1 MRLPSWL
8 QRDAGTPSPSI
19 TVSDWA
25 EFVNYANHAY
35 PLGGYTPTVKGSV
48 EIPDIQGDFAGF
60 ARGAFKENAVVFACM
75 RARSALFCEARFKYR
90 QLRSGRPGDLF
101 GDQSL
106 AILERPW
113 PNGTTGDLLARMEQ
127 DASLAGNFYARVI
140 SRPSPMLQRMRP
152 DWVYILL
159 GSEMDADD
167 ANAQLDATILGYA
180 YYPGGPKTPNVEP
193 VLLNVNEVVH
203 YAPTPD
209 PLANFRGMSWL
220 TSVVRDI
227 QGDKGYNE
235 HKLKFLENGAVTNLF
250 MVMDKDVLPEN
261 AKIFEE
267 RFREKNEGRYAQNR
281 WKTLFVGGGATP
293 MPVGSNFQEMDFRA
307 TQGAGETR
315 IAAAA
320 GTPPAVVGLS
330 EGLQGSSLNSGNFD
344 AAMRLFADITIREL
358 WRKTAGALAI
368 SVPVPTG
375 AELWYDDRDI
385 PALKEDIKKAG
396 ERLLSDVQALSA
408 LFMAGA
414 DWDAAV
420 DAVTSGDLA
429 RLKGK
434 HSGLQ
439 SVQTQPGTPA
449 TNGAS
454 NGAVPAPV

>member
-1 MRLPSWL
+1 MGFRGGRPPVNL
-8 QRDAGTPSPSI
+8 TPWKRRSDQQI

-25 EFVNYANHAY
+25 EFVSYAQHAY
-35 PLGGYTPTVKGSV
+35 PLGAYQPAVKGNI
-48 EIPDIQGDFAGF
+48 EIPDIASNFAGLTRF
-60 ARGAFKENAVVFACM
+60 GYKANAVVFACM

-101 GDQSL
+101 GDASL
-106 AILERPW
+106 AILESPW

-127 DASLAGNFYARVI
+127 DASLAGNFYARVT
-140 SRPSPMLQRMRP
+140 RGGLQRMRP
-152 DWVYILL
+152 DWVNILL

-167 ANAQLDATILGYA
+167 AAAQLDATILGYA
-180 YYPGGPKTPNVEP
+180 YYPGGPHAPGVEP
-193 VLLNVNEVVH
+193 VFLNVEEVVH

-209 PLANFRGMSWL
+209 PEANFRGMSWL
-220 TSVVRDI
+220 TPVVREI
-227 QGDKGYNE
+227 QADSGYTD
-235 HKLKFLENGAVTNLF
+235 HKIKFLENGAVTNLF
-250 MVMDKDVLPEN
+250 MVMDKEVLPAN
-261 AKIFEE
+261 AKLFEE
-267 RFREKNEGRYAQNR
+267 QFRAKNEGPMNR

-293 MPVGSNFQEMDFRA
+293 TPVGSNFVDMDLKA
-307 TQGAGETR
+307 TQGALETR

-330 EGLQGSSLNSGNFD
+330 EGLQGSSLNAGNFD
-344 AAMRLFADITIREL
+344 AAMRLFSDITIREL
-358 WRKTAGALAI
+358 WRKSAGALAI
-368 SVPVPTG
+368 AVRVPSG

-396 ERLLSDVQALSA
+396 ERLLSDVQALSV

-434 HSGLQ
+434 HSGLD
-439 SVQTQPGTPA
+439 SVQLQGA
-449 TNGAS
+449 KSNGS
-454 NGAVPAPV
+454 GNGAVPALTP